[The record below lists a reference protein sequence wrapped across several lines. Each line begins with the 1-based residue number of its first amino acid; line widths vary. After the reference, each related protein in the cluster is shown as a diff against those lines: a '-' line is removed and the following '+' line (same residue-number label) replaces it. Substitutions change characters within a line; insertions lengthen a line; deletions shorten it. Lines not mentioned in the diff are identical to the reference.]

1 MNRVS
6 DNFVLQS
13 ARPEPPS
20 DVQRWRE
27 DFPILKQTIHGR
39 PLVYLDNA
47 ATSQKPQA
55 VIDCE
60 RHYYETMNANVHRGI
75 HELSQRATDAFEA
88 ARDKVRKFLNAAD
101 SKEIIFVRG
110 TTEAI
115 NLVAATYGR
124 SSGRSPIKAGDEILI
139 TEMEHHS
146 NIVPWQ
152 MLCEQT
158 GAILRVVPINDAGEL
173 RLDAFEEL
181 LSPRTRLVGVAH
193 VSNSLGTI
201 NPLKKIISLAHA
213 AGAVVL
219 VDGAQ
224 AAPHLKA
231 DVQALDCDFYA
242 FSGHKLYGPTG
253 IGVLYG
259 KAALLDAMPPYQ
271 GGGDMISQVT
281 FEKTQY
287 NALPYKFE
295 AGTPNIAG
303 AIGLGAALD
312 YVDSIGLDAIAAHEH
327 DLLQYATQLADD
339 VPGLRLIGTARDKT
353 SIFAFL
359 IDGVHAHD
367 VGTIL
372 DRKGIAIRTGH
383 NCAMPVMDH
392 FCIPATARA
401 SFALYNTHEEIDA
414 LFAGI
419 HKVMTM
425 FAARQAH

>member
-6 DNFVLQS
+6 DNFVLRS
-13 ARPEPPS
+13 ARSEPPS
-20 DVQRWRE
+20 GVQRWRE

-75 HELSQRATDAFEA
+75 HDLSQRATDAFEA
-88 ARDKVRKFLNAAD
+88 ARDKVRQFLNAAD
-101 SKEIIFVRG
+101 SKEIVFVRG

-158 GAILRVVPINDAGEL
+158 GAILRVAPINDAGEL

-193 VSNSLGTI
+193 VSNALGTI
-201 NPLKKIISLAHA
+201 NPLKKIIGLAHA

-259 KAALLDAMPPYQ
+259 KAALLD
-271 GGGDMISQVT
+271 
-281 FEKTQY
+281 
-287 NALPYKFE
+287 
-295 AGTPNIAG
+295 
-303 AIGLGAALD
+303 
-312 YVDSIGLDAIAAHEH
+312 
-327 DLLQYATQLADD
+327 
-339 VPGLRLIGTARDKT
+339 
-353 SIFAFL
+353 
-359 IDGVHAHD
+359 
-367 VGTIL
+367 
-372 DRKGIAIRTGH
+372 
-383 NCAMPVMDH
+383 
-392 FCIPATARA
+392 
-401 SFALYNTHEEIDA
+401 
-414 LFAGI
+414 
-419 HKVMTM
+419 
-425 FAARQAH
+425 